1 MVPGFLY
8 SQRNA
13 SANVSLAQGNVTF
26 NSSQN
31 ATSNVTSNT
40 TKNAT
45 QAIAHHEH
53 RPHFMSVEK
62 QMELMNKGQK
72 LDKMGSL
79 TRMKAADTQSNMAK
93 IEGLDKLQSLDSKEN
108 FNKFQKLQNKFDP
121 TV

>member
-13 SANVSLAQGNVTF
+13 STNVSLAQGNVTV

-40 TKNAT
+40 TSNKT
-45 QAIAHHEH
+45 THVQQKEH

-62 QMELMNKGQK
+62 QMELMNKGRK

-79 TRMKAADTQSNMAK
+79 TRIKAGDTQKNMVK
-93 IEGLDKLQSLDSKEN
+93 IESLDKLQKLDSKEN
-108 FNKFQKLQNKFDP
+108 FSKFQKLQNKFDP